1 MEWWSGGAMEQW
13 SIGVLEKEESIHVKS
28 SILSNS

>member
-1 MEWWSGGAMEQW
+1 MECWSD
-13 SIGVLEKEESIHVKS
+13 GVKSWELGVEKEESIHVKS